1 MRLERSILWATWRI
15 LLAATCCAIP
25 LYAGTDDTPQRPAAE
40 KLSQVRIVRLSFAQG
55 TVTVRRAGSSEWT
68 NALVNSPIQEGF
80 SLARQ
85 LVEFNPR
92 DLAQAHGG
100 AVFKLNLGITLLS
113 GTQSRTSPEDARS
126 HGPEARF

>member
-1 MRLERSILWATWRI
+1 MRLERSILLATWGIR
-15 LLAATCCAIP
+15 LVAMCCAFP
-25 LYAGTDDTPQRPAAE
+25 LYAGTDITSQQPAAA
-40 KLSQVRIVRLSFAQG
+40 KLSKVRVVRLSFAQG
-55 TVTVRRAGSSEWT
+55 TVTVRRVGSTEWA